1 MFVASA
7 SKFRV
12 KPPSS
17 KIRPS
22 RLVFMVKR
30 QKRETKVIRVN
41 VVVCVGYLGIIG
53 DINKRVAIV
62 GRKLCD
68 NSQGTTRHL
77 Y

>member
-1 MFVASA
+1 
-7 SKFRV
+7 
-12 KPPSS
+12 
-17 KIRPS
+17 
-22 RLVFMVKR
+22 MVKR